1 MNAKNLAQ
9 LALVALGLFGTTAGA
24 KLSIAHFRHGE
35 VCPML
40 GPIPA
45 CNIVFFGYLLVLL
58 AALIIRLKSSKHLFF
73 IGWLPVIGL
82 ALAGVIVELIRGDT
96 CPPGG
101 FGIPQCFYSLA
112 MASAVILLFF
122 FVRKR
127 LSFT

>member
-45 CNIVFFGYLLVLL
+45 CNIVFFGYLLV
-58 AALIIRLKSSKHLFF
+58 F
-73 IGWLPVIGL
+73 WLPVIGL